1 MKADEKIAAIKTITI
16 QVDAEEAIETLK
28 KVAEVANEAYEAL
41 TKLEG
46 KFEADTRPNV
56 AQALVGYIKIQEKKR
71 RVKYGKNF

>member
-1 MKADEKIAAIKTITI
+1 MKVDEKIAAIKTITI

-41 TKLEG
+41 AKLEG
-46 KFEADTRPNV
+46 KFEANTSPNV

-71 RVKYGKNF
+71 GVK

>member
-41 TKLEG
+41 AKLEG
-46 KFEADTRPNV
+46 KFEADTSPNV
-56 AQALVGYIKIQEKKR
+56 TQALVGYIKIQEKKR
-71 RVKYGKNF
+71 GVK